1 MAINKIKLKQIDAD
15 FPVLVGQY
23 GSGYFA
29 PTGSFYNLSGQS
41 VKYSDLATGRLVY
54 TTGDQSISGQKTFV
68 NRPSVSGVGLA
79 RLDEVIGINGNDLIY
94 GEKTFAGTGNFLN
107 KSLFENCNVE
117 FRNSTFTFDSTS
129 STGFADKLKT
139 RFVTTSGNQVVLGVK
154 TFTSGI
160 RVGGNGGSG
169 VLYSGQIN
177 PVYTS
182 GVTGN
187 SNRYLTFVEGTGD
200 GFKNMQMHTGFGYN
214 ASTQTLN
221 SRIFS
226 GNLSGDA
233 LRAVNSSG
241 IYTSGGQNL
250 NAQMYPAFAVANASG
265 FQILS
270 VNSGL
275 FYNPSVNA
283 LTAQTFYGNITGT
296 ASTALNAS
304 GVYITGSQGSNAAMY
319 PVFAAENSSNYQSLN
334 TDPQFLYNPS
344 TDVLSASTFKGGFSG
359 SSLNAEHNT
368 TLNIGVSSTG
378 HSINFNFVTN
388 TPAYIMQSGAFY
400 PTLPTGNSIT
410 TRTLGTTSNRW
421 QNIFAGTN
429 TIGVSDRNLKTE
441 ISEIPDSW
449 LDAWQEVDY
458 TRYKFKD
465 SVAQKGLSGARW
477 HIGHIA
483 QDIYEKF
490 NAHNLNAFD
499 IGMLC
504 YDKWDESVDQNG
516 NVTPSGEIWSIR
528 PDECQFMEMALMRRS
543 INRLK
548 SGILI

>member
-15 FPVLVGQY
+15 FPTLVGQY

-29 PTGSFYNLSGQS
+29 STGSLHSLSGQS
-41 VKYSDLATGRLVY
+41 VKYSDLATGAFVY
-54 TTGDQSISGQKTFV
+54 RTGSQNISGYKNFLS
-68 NRPSVSGVGLA
+68 RPAISGVGIATLSEIVSIDGDNA
-79 RLDEVIGINGNDLIY
+79 IF
-94 GEKTFAGTGNFLN
+94 GENTFYDKTIFLSGSKFQN
-107 KSLFENCNVE
+107 NLVE
-117 FRNSTFTFDSTS
+117 FDNSSFTFVGTSLDNLTNSLTKFVNTS
-129 STGFADKLKT
+129 S
-139 RFVTTSGNQVVLGVK
+139 NQIVLGVK
-154 TFTSGI
+154 TFRSGI
-160 RVGGNGGSG
+160 KVGGGGGSG

-177 PVYTS
+177 PVYVS

-187 SNRYLTFVEGTGD
+187 SNRYLTFVENTGN
-200 GFKNMQMHTGFGYN
+200 GFKNMQMHTGFSYN

-221 SRIFS
+221 SKNFS
-226 GNLSGDA
+226 GDLSGSA
-233 LRAVNSSG
+233 LLSVNSSG
-241 IYTSGGQNL
+241 VYTSGNQNL
-250 NAQMYPAFAVANASG
+250 NAQMYPSFATANSNG
-265 FQILS
+265 FQVLS

-275 FYNPSVNA
+275 LYNPSINT
-283 LTAQTFYGNITGT
+283 LTAETFSGNLSGVASSAIKSSGVYTTGNQ
-296 ASTALNAS
+296 SLNAS
-304 GVYITGSQGSNAAMY
+304 MY
-319 PVFAAENSSNYQSLN
+319 PVFVAANGNSYQSLN
-334 TDPQFLYNPS
+334 TDSNFLYNPS

-359 SSLNAEHNT
+359 NALNASASS
-368 TLNIGVSSTG
+368 TLNIGTFASTD
-378 HSINFNFVTN
+378 SISFNFPVGSPNYTVTSGSFGPAGN
-388 TPAYIMQSGAFY
+388 TAIRNLGSS
-400 PTLPTGNSIT
+400 SI
-410 TRTLGTTSNRW
+410 RW
-421 QNIFAGTN
+421 KEVFASVSAIN
-429 TIGVSDRNLKTE
+429 TSDRNLKTE

-499 IGMLC
+499 MGMLC
-504 YDKWDESVDQNG
+504 YDKWDESSDQNG
-516 NVTPSGEIWSIR
+516 NITPSGEIWSIR